1 MLNFPDSPVIGE
13 IFSGHRSSWIW
24 DGVKWDVASAHPR
37 YIVACFVPDKLTAN
51 QSLLLH
57 RFSKAVTFPIDFGD
71 YLGHSS
77 EMRGGLVATAS
88 VTVLIRQATEAA
100 PGVYT
105 TVASGTVGAGQL
117 LGTLTTSGVPL
128 NFAEGDTM
136 AIVAPASPDAT
147 FGDVACTLTGFESS
161 MP

>member
-1 MLNFPDSPVIGE
+1 MLNFPDAPVVGQV
-13 IFSGHRSSWIW
+13 FSGHRSSWVW
-24 DGVKWDVASAHPR
+24 DGVKWDIAYSHPR
-37 YIVACFVPDKLTAN
+37 YVVACFVPDVLKAS

-77 EMRGGLVATAS
+77 EMRGGLVATS
-88 VTVLIRQATEAA
+88 GVTVLIRQATEAA
-100 PGVYT
+100 PGVFT

-117 LGTLTTSGVPL
+117 LGTLTTSGIPL
-128 NFAEGDTM
+128 NFLEGDTM
-136 AIVAPASPDAT
+136 AIVGPLIPDAT
-147 FGDVACTLTGFESS
+147 FGDFAANLVGFESS

>member
-1 MLNFPDSPVIGE
+1 V
-13 IFSGHRSSWIW
+13 W

-77 EMRGGLVATAS
+77 EMRGGLIATAS
-88 VTVLIRQATEAA
+88 VTVLIRQATELALAA
-100 PGVYT
+100 PQVVVHRT
-105 TVASGTVGAGQL
+105 AR
-117 LGTLTTSGVPL
+117 
-128 NFAEGDTM
+128 M
-136 AIVAPASPDAT
+136 AAHGHHPSARA
-147 FGDVACTLTGFESS
+147 
-161 MP
+161 

>member
-1 MLNFPDSPVIGE
+1 
-13 IFSGHRSSWIW
+13 
-24 DGVKWDVASAHPR
+24 
-37 YIVACFVPDKLTAN
+37 
-51 QSLLLH
+51 
-57 RFSKAVTFPIDFGD
+57 
-71 YLGHSS
+71 
-77 EMRGGLVATAS
+77 

-128 NFAEGDTM
+128 NFLEGDTI
-136 AIVAPASPDAT
+136 AIVGPASPDAT
-147 FGDVACTLTGFESS
+147 FGDFAANLVGFESS